1 MDFLDFSLDEDD
13 KGPDISRYDI
23 ILVDGMNLLH
33 RAAHSYSELG
43 IVTPEGDTILTGAT
57 YGFINLIKVIW
68 ERHSSNE
75 CKLIICWDGGYNHRT
90 AIYADYKSNR
100 RKRDPEELEDFQ
112 LDIPNQRRALTRILK
127 AAGWAQAI
135 APGFEAD
142 DVMATIAHDLEGSG
156 KAVAI
161 YTMDQDL
168 HQCVTETT
176 HVVSPQWGS
185 NKDKVW
191 TVNEVTEKWGVKPTR
206 VPEVK
211 AFAGDSS
218 DNIPGCPGC
227 GKGWARKLLAFSSVS
242 EVIDRAAEGILTGE
256 YDGKKWRTPSLTKK
270 IQENRDL
277 ILISW
282 ELAKTV
288 NNVEVLMQTSTP
300 NWDHL
305 RVAFDKLR
313 FHQFLEPSNF
323 QVLQAIAHEAAP

>member
-33 RAAHSYSELG
+33 RAAHSYAELG
-43 IVTPEGDTILTGAT
+43 IITPDGDTILTGAT

-68 ERHSSNE
+68 ERYSSHE
-75 CKLIICWDGGYNHRT
+75 CKLIICWDGGYKHRT
-90 AIYADYKSNR
+90 SLYADYKASR
-100 RKRDPEELEDFQ
+100 RNRDPDELEDFQ
-112 LDIPNQRRALTRILK
+112 RDVPNQRRALTRILK

-135 APGFEAD
+135 APGYEAD
-142 DVMATIAHDLEGSG
+142 DVMATIAHDLEG
-156 KAVAI
+156 KRLAI

-168 HQCVTETT
+168 HQCVTATT

-185 NKDKVW
+185 NKDKIW
-191 TVNEVTEKWGVKPTR
+191 TPAEVEEKWGVTPDR

-227 GKGWARKLLAFSSVS
+227 GKGWARKFLATSQVQ
-242 EVIDRAAEGILTGE
+242 EIIDRADEGILTGE

-270 IQENRDL
+270 IQENREL

-288 NNVEVLMQTSTP
+288 NDVPVLMQKEPP

-313 FHQFLEPSNF
+313 FYQFLEPANF
-323 QVLQAIAHEAAP
+323 KVLQAIAYTAP